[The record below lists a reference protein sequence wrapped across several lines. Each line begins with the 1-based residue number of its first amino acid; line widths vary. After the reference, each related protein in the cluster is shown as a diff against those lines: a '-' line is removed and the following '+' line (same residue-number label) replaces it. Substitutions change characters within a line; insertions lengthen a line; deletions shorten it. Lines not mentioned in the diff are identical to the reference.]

1 MSSVCS
7 AWHRR
12 PRKLLEASYRSPLN
26 AFNPS
31 DHSSVL
37 RTLCSPAP
45 RSSSRSC
52 PNVTTRFWAQCR
64 QGRPDPPGGQLWVKL
79 EQWGDHWLSTTRCQP
94 SLFTQPSSYL
104 SLSTQLGHHLNDLC
118 LGPQAATWEL
128 SVWYNTP
135 GHCSESHNRSLSS
148 ACPAH
153 RPVSCWSAGAW
164 SR

>member
-1 MSSVCS
+1 MLLINQICLILFSPELLEFSFYAAESPKNCQTTYMSSVCS
-7 AWHRR
+7 AWRRR

-79 EQWGDHWLSTTRCQP
+79 GTVGRPLALHHPLPALPFHSAQLLFIPQHPARASPQRPLSR
-94 SLFTQPSSYL
+94 
-104 SLSTQLGHHLNDLC
+104 
-118 LGPQAATWEL
+118 
-128 SVWYNTP
+128 TP
-135 GHCSESHNRSLSS
+135 GGNR
-148 ACPAH
+148 
-153 RPVSCWSAGAW
+153 GAVCLV
-164 SR
+164 